1 LAQMVFNRVLGPKPS
16 PPFSVAET
24 PAEGEGEASDNSAA
38 TKVDENWPPF
48 RVCTDC
54 PKSLMPFNLKPKS
67 DMNGSCYDHVP
78 RTESKRQYAREVP
91 DCPAWCMQQSPT
103 SLTQTQSK
111 PVEVRECVEERME

>member
-1 LAQMVFNRVLGPKPS
+1 
-16 PPFSVAET
+16 
-24 PAEGEGEASDNSAA
+24 
-38 TKVDENWPPF
+38 
-48 RVCTDC
+48 
-54 PKSLMPFNLKPKS
+54 MPFNLKPKS